1 MSVVARFVSGWVIA
15 GAIVGLVA
23 VAAPAGAQPPQHP
36 SPQRPS
42 LQRPSLQRP
51 SPSAASLP
59 PLRLPALPG
68 LSAQQKQQLEQLHT
82 KTQLMLTP
90 LHAALWLRDQELA
103 ILWSRDAD
111 REQLLAKLKEMDIIR
126 GRVREILLDQRLSLL
141 AVLTPEQK
149 SAFLALLAKAPPRG
163 VQKNPVLGLEECLSS
178 GDCSGAAPPV
188 SR

>member
-1 MSVVARFVSGWVIA
+1 MSVVARVVSGWVSG
-15 GAIVGLVA
+15 GAWVGGAALVGLIA
-23 VAAPAGAQPPQHP
+23 VAAPASAQPP
-36 SPQRPS
+36 
-42 LQRPSLQRP
+42 QRPSLQRP

-90 LHAALWLRDQELA
+90 LYAALWLRDQELS

-111 REQLLAKLKEMDIIR
+111 REQILAKLREMDIVR
-126 GRVREILLDQRLSLL
+126 GRVREILVDQRLSLL
-141 AVLTPEQK
+141 AVLTPEQR
-149 SAFLALLAKAPPRG
+149 SAFLALLAKAPPRS

-178 GDCSGAAPPV
+178 GDCSGASPPV